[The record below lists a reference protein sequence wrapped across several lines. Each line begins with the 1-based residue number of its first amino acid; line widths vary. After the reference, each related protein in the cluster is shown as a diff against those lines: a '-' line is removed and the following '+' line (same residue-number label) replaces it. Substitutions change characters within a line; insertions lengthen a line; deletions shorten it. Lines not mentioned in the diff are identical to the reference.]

1 MKIIKL
7 KAPKLSKKQ
16 FNVLASNRNVMDIN
30 KLQLEIAQQ
39 NAKLEE
45 EPENATLQFETTVN
59 VIQKT
64 ISCLTKILDL
74 DEEQKK
80 ILEEEYDNAEL
91 FELSDFLYF
100 RLYGLSEEDYKKLK
114 ESQSEE
120 ASEGLEGA

>member
-1 MKIIKL
+1 MKIVKV

-45 EPENATLQFETTVN
+45 NPESAILQFETTVN

-64 ISCLTKILDL
+64 ISCLASILQL
-74 DEEQKK
+74 DDEQKK
-80 ILEEEYDNAEL
+80 ALEEEYDNSEL

-100 RLYGLSEEDYKKLK
+100 RLYGMSEDDYKKLK
-114 ESQSEE
+114 ESQLEE
-120 ASEGLEGA
+120 TEGLEEK